1 MRSLTT
7 NMITSIFLNNIYKI
21 KSRIFLTFFHFKTIK
36 DTLCIS
42 TNFKDTGLPTHP
54 CIRNILRFWQFVK
67 KKSWFSFS
75 FCLSRLSSRPVI
87 PFKKRCL
94 VSKLWYVILWNY
106 FTGSPSCFFIVE
118 NPLHVDKA
126 SFLSPFSYKQSLQYL
141 VHVG

>member
-1 MRSLTT
+1 MKSLTN

-21 KSRIFLTFFHFKTIK
+21 KSRIFLRFFHFKTIK

-87 PFKKRCL
+87 PVKKRCL
-94 VSKLWYVILWNY
+94 VPKLWYVILWDY
-106 FTGSPSCFFIVE
+106 FTGSPSCFSSSKTHCMLIRLRSS
-118 NPLHVDKA
+118 LH
-126 SFLSPFSYKQSLQYL
+126 SLINKVFNIWYM
-141 VHVG
+141 